1 MMSIKSKLQQSRNKW
16 KEKAVERANTERYLR
31 KENSRI
37 KKERDHYKK
46 ELNKAKQ
53 QIKKESCK
61 NISPVHDKEELVY
74 IALQLFLIA
83 RISFRAVSRVLQ
95 VLSGYLGLSKI
106 PSTQTLINWIT
117 RLSIARIQKAG
128 QLVNWPTIQDPFSNG
143 FICIIDISIGLGTGK
158 ILTVL
163 FLDAQHHRW
172 HEGAPTLEHVNCVAV
187 AVADSWTGET
197 IADFLQK
204 VIATLG
210 RPLAYLKDGGKD
222 LAKAIR
228 VLGER
233 GHFSFSID
241 DLSHTI
247 ANLLKHE
254 YQDHPLFE
262 TFISACN
269 EISKKFKQ
277 TLLACLVP
285 PKVSTK
291 TRFMNL
297 HRLVKWAD
305 QLLHHS
311 PAGRASA
318 GSVLSKLRAR
328 LGRLPQCKAFI
339 NRFLRD
345 AQALLA
351 CQKILKTKGLSQ
363 ETYQECQSL
372 IEVLPPQSAV
382 RLGFIHWIEK
392 QLSVAVHLSL
402 DKAGMPVSSDNI
414 ESLLGV
420 AKQHGTGEIKDAYRI
435 ALRIPALCGE
445 LTRKDAQSV
454 LEISVQDQQQVV
466 ESLPS
471 LIKQRRQVLPHPGCL
486 EEIQLDGEKQNLELI
501 LGSKK
506 QSKKL
511 ISSDISNN
519 YNKITVPLI
528 DLKKPP
534 RQTPE
539 ITIIEASA

>member
-1 MMSIKSKLQQSRNKW
+1 MSLKSKLQQSRNQW
-16 KEKAVERANTERYLR
+16 KAKAVKRATTERYLR
-31 KENSRI
+31 KENHRI

-46 ELNKAKQ
+46 ELNQAKQ
-53 QIKKESCK
+53 QLKKESGQTL
-61 NISPVHDKEELVY
+61 SPLHDKEALAYLV
-74 IALQLFLIA
+74 LQLFLVA

-95 VLSGYLGLSKI
+95 VLSSYLGLSKI
-106 PSTQTLINWIT
+106 PSTQTIINWVT
-117 RLSIARIQKAG
+117 RLSIARIQKASQARG
-128 QLVNWPTIQDPFSNG
+128 SQIIHAPFSNG
-143 FICIIDISIGLGTGK
+143 FIGIVDISIGLGMGK

-163 FLDAQHHRW
+163 FLDAQHHQLNQ
-172 HEGAPTLEHVNCVAV
+172 GAPTLQQIHCVAV
-187 AVADSWTGET
+187 AVAESWTGET

-222 LAKAIR
+222 LAKA
-228 VLGER
+228 VKLLDER
-233 GHFSFSID
+233 GEFSFSID

-254 YQDHPLFE
+254 YQNHPLFE
-262 TFISACN
+262 TFVSACS
-269 EISKKFKQ
+269 EVSKKFKQ

-285 PKVSTK
+285 PKVSTQA
-291 TRFMNL
+291 RFMNL

-311 PAGRASA
+311 PPGRASA

-328 LGRLPQCKAFI
+328 LGQLPQCKAFI

-345 AQALLA
+345 ANALLA
-351 CQKILKTKGLSQ
+351 CQQILKMKGLSQ
-363 ETYQECQSL
+363 ETYQACQPL
-372 IEVLPPQSAV
+372 IETLPAYSAV

-392 QLSVAVHLSL
+392 QLSVAVSLGL
-402 DKAGMPVSSDNI
+402 DKVGMPISSDNI
-414 ESLLGV
+414 ESLLGI
-420 AKQHGTGEIKDAYRI
+420 AKQQGTGEIKDAHRI

-486 EEIQLDGEKQNLELI
+486 EKIQPDDEKQNLELI
-501 LGSKK
+501 QGSKK
-506 QSKKL
+506 RSKKL
-511 ISSDISNN
+511 ITPGISNS
-519 YNKITVPLI
+519 YDKITVPLI
-528 DLKKPP
+528 NLK
-534 RQTPE
+534 
-539 ITIIEASA
+539 